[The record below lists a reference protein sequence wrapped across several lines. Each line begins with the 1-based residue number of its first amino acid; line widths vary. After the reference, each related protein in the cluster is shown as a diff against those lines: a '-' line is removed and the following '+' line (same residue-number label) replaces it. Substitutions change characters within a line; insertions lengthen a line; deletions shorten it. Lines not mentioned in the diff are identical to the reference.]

1 MKGAEGKHER
11 LARAYDSEVWPLT
24 GQRLAQMVVRAVDP
38 RPGAKVLEFG
48 AATGAATEELLRRLP
63 ADAHVTTV
71 DHATLLA
78 LARRRLDANP
88 AATGRFAT
96 TPGALP
102 LPFPPGSFDVALSH
116 AAFSEAADVPP
127 PADVIGELARVLR
140 PGGQLVAGL
149 ALRGTWA
156 EFLDIYRDV
165 LEDNGKPESL
175 AALDAYVA
183 SFPDGEAAARR
194 AEQAGLRDVEVAV
207 QRWELL
213 FKSAREFFFAPAIE
227 LGPLSRWKQMAG
239 RGDEMQDVFFFV
251 KEAIDAYFGGGA
263 FAVTVVAGC
272 VKGVKPGHSD
282 E

>member
-1 MKGAEGKHER
+1 MKGAPDKHER

-24 GQRLAQMVVRAVDP
+24 GQRLAQMVVRAVEP
-38 RPGAKVLEFG
+38 RPGTKVLELG

-63 ADAHVTTV
+63 ADAHVTAV
-71 DHATLLA
+71 DHAALVA
-78 LARRRLDANP
+78 LAQRRLGANP
-88 AATGRFAT
+88 ALAGRFAVA
-96 TPGALP
+96 PGALP
-102 LPFPPGSFDVALSH
+102 LPFPDGRFDVAVSH
-116 AAFSEAADVPP
+116 AAFSEAADAQP

-156 EFLDIYRDV
+156 ELLDIYRDV
-165 LEDNGKPESL
+165 LEAHDKPDSL
-175 AALDAYVA
+175 AALSAYVA

-194 AEQAGLRDVEVAV
+194 AEEAGLREVEVAV

-239 RGDEMQDVFFFV
+239 RGEEMQDVFFFV

-272 VKGVKPGHSD
+272 VKGVKPGP
-282 E
+282 